1 MYVVWYLQYLFK
13 DVTDVVYFF
22 VDIAKTIDNCVD
34 SVTTLIDTF
43 PLWLSVPFGALLSIA
58 VLFRLSQFIPSLGG
72 ASN

>member
-1 MYVVWYLQYLFK
+1 MYVVWYLEYLFSDVK
-13 DVTDVVYFF
+13 DVVSFF
-22 VDIAKTIDNCVD
+22 FDIASTIDNCVD
-34 SVTTLIDTF
+34 SVTALVDAF